1 MDLNNV
7 MLAIVNLIYS
17 QDLPSL
23 DIYQHT
29 HLLVHDYPSWST
41 FGLHLV
47 RGPKTSYIEVFNNQT
62 IEVRPWSRR
71 MEKSHLSWFHLIVHG
86 ANKLFNDAK
95 QLSWLLSYS
104 QPTKPLIEGILSKR
118 KVRNHA
124 VLGGGQGLKGCETKV
139 NHSSTGNRKLQCWQ
153 LLVSYIWCLVWI
165 HMDNELGDMA
175 FLAGTETWSRLP
187 GILHILEWEWCI
199 RHVHRPWPLKNSFK
213 VLWTE

>member
-139 NHSSTGNRKLQCWQ
+139 NHSSTGNSKLQCWQ
-153 LLVSYIWCLVWI
+153 LLVSYGAL
-165 HMDNELGDMA
+165 LGTHGQRTWWHGIPSWHGNLIKAPGHTAYTGMRMMYTPCSSA
-175 FLAGTETWSRLP
+175 LA
-187 GILHILEWEWCI
+187 
-199 RHVHRPWPLKNSFK
+199 LKKFI
-213 VLWTE
+213 